1 MFNESM
7 EQFNQPV
14 EKKQEHYVVDHLKEM
29 DEFLG
34 EEKIHINE
42 HTLTEIQ
49 DKAKAHE
56 KMILTQI
63 EQGEGDRDITYN
75 KYKKEF
81 LIDGERTTTG
91 EIVASRHF
99 GSSLSLPAKGSSFEE
114 KRLHQMYVEH
124 HVRDVLTSESNKALA
139 EALAKANE
147 KKDHFI
153 SEAYA
158 KIAEREGKES
168 EQLGVIAEKLM
179 IGVAETIA
187 IDRPDLHLII
197 RSANAYQDVAEK
209 IDFIIS
215 TKTKKRGVGVD
226 TKEGE
231 YDEKNFGIQFTLN
244 TSKKEFKED
253 QIAKAKARGLDVD
266 DILLVYVEQDTLLK
280 AVRKWKEKG
289 NSHKG
294 PWVELS
300 KETQHKTLRTLFEGI
315 LSEEEIDTLIK

>member
-1 MFNESM
+1 MG
-7 EQFNQPV
+7 QFNTPI
-14 EKKQEHYVVDHLKEM
+14 ESPKETYFVDHEKEIN
-29 DEFLG
+29 EFLG
-34 EEKIHINE
+34 EEKSYINE
-42 HTLTEIQ
+42 NVLTKIQ
-49 DKAKAHE
+49 ENAKARE
-56 KMILTQI
+56 KTILTQI
-63 EQGEGDRDITYN
+63 EQGEGERDIVYN

-81 LIDGERTTTG
+81 LIDGERTTIG

-99 GSSLSLPAKGSSFEE
+99 GASLSLPSKGSSFEE
-114 KRLHQMYVEH
+114 KRLHQMYIEH
-124 HVRDVLTSESNKALA
+124 HVRDTLTSEANKALA
-139 EALAKANE
+139 EVLAKENE

-153 SEAYA
+153 SQAYS
-158 KIAEREGKES
+158 KIADREGAES

-187 IDRPDLHLII
+187 IDRPDLHLVI

-266 DILLVYVEQDTLLK
+266 DILLVYVEQDMLAK
-280 AVRKWKEKG
+280 AIRGWKEKG
-289 NSHKG
+289 SSHKG
-294 PWVELS
+294 PWSELH
-300 KETQHKTLRTLFEGI
+300 KDTQHKTLRTLFEGI
-315 LSEEEIDTLIK
+315 LSEEEIETLIK